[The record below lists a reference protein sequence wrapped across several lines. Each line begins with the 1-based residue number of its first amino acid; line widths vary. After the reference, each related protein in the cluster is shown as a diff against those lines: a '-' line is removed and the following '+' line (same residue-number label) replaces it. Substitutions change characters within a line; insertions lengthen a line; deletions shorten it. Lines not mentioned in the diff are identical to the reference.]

1 MQVCGSRRAD
11 GPGRSAA
18 SGDPPKGWPRQFVAK
33 NCTDFGKWHAEGSAC
48 AGYRGGVE
56 KEFLRQLQAR
66 RAEIRTRWNELLH
79 TEAASS
85 PLAHPDTLVHLID
98 WSLAE
103 IMAAV
108 EGPANRRQAA
118 PKSFEAVRALCPCG
132 RNPLLAMFQAG
143 EQAVT
148 EGLILCQAENRAGT
162 PVERGEALAEVLAAV
177 RTVAA
182 MEVESFCAV
191 CQHRGRA
198 LNGGC
203 GAVADHR

>member
-1 MQVCGSRRAD
+1 MTKIRTG
-11 GPGRSAA
+11 
-18 SGDPPKGWPRQFVAK
+18 
-33 NCTDFGKWHAEGSAC
+33 FGKWRGEGWARV
-48 AGYRGGVE
+48 GYRGAVE
-56 KEFLRQLQAR
+56 KELLRLLQAR
-66 RAEIRTRWNELLH
+66 RTEIRARWNELLH

-103 IMAAV
+103 ILATI
-108 EGPANRRQAA
+108 EGPASRRQCA

-143 EQAVT
+143 EQAVI
-148 EGLILCQAENRAGT
+148 EGLILSQVASPAGS
-162 PVERGEALAEVLAAV
+162 PAVRSQALAEVQAAV

-191 CQHRGRA
+191 CQYRGRTMT
-198 LNGGC
+198 GEC
-203 GAVADHR
+203 GAVAAMSWAGSGT